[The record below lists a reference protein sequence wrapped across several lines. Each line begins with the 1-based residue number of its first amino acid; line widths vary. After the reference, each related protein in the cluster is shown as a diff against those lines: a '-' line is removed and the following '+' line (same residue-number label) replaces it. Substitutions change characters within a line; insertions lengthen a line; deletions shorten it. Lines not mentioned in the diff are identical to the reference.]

1 MAEATGLRTGLRERK
16 KLQTRRAISDIA
28 TRLFLRDGFDAV
40 TISRVAAAAGV
51 AKMTVTNYF
60 PRKEDL
66 IFDQAGVIVAR
77 AAEAVSGRRAGES
90 LLAAMRRDYAAAAA
104 RQDPALGLSQPGFA
118 AMIMGSP
125 VLASR
130 AMEISYQRE
139 RAIGDAIAAET
150 GQDTPEQRIVA
161 AQLASVHRVLAG
173 EATRRSLAGESRER
187 ITTFLSEESER
198 AFDRLEPALGDYLV
212 RPA

>member
-1 MAEATGLRTGLRERK
+1 MTEVTERRTGLRERK

-40 TISRVAAAAGV
+40 TISQVAAVAGV

-66 IFDQAGVIVAR
+66 IFDQAGAIVAR

-90 LLAAMRRDYAAAAA
+90 LLAAMRRDYAAAVA
-104 RQDPALGLSQPGFA
+104 RQDPALGLSRPGFA

-150 GQDTPEQRIVA
+150 GQDTAQQRIVA

-187 ITTFLSEESER
+187 ITAFLSQESER